1 MKRHGAVL
9 ALAALIVAAVAALA
23 VAAAKGP
30 KTDATQAS
38 FTAQRTAGKTR
49 TCTGQDGNYAEA
61 REKYAGAV
69 TGDPRVSGKV
79 IVRTHALINTDT
91 GLGTSQGKFRI
102 LDPDT
107 NHVKVHGKFVA
118 AVTNGTQLEGVLTGH
133 VRDAGGDPPRRDARL
148 VANFR
153 ADATADG
160 AVSGEFGSGSSDNTA
175 VIQSGRCTAAKGG
188 QGKAEKRRGQGRS
201 QRKPKPAPREQRSK
215 RMR

>member
-1 MKRHGAVL
+1 MRRNGAVL

-38 FTAQRTAGKTR
+38 FTAQRTAGKTK

-61 REKYAGAV
+61 REKYEGTV

-133 VRDAGGDPPRRDARL
+133 VRDAGGDPPRRGARL

-153 ADATADG
+153 ADVTPDG
-160 AVSGEFGSGSSDNTA
+160 AVSGQFGGGTSGNTA
-175 VIQSGRCTAAKGG
+175 VIQSGHCSAAKGG
-188 QGKAEKRRGQGRS
+188 QGKAKQHHA
-201 QRKPKPAPREQRSK
+201 QPKPKPAPHKHRSK
-215 RMR
+215 HLR